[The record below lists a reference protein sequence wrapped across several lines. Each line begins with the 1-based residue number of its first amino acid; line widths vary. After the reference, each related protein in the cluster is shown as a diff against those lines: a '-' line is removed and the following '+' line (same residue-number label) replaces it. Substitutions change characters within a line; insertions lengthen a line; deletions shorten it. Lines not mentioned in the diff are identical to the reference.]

1 MNAHLKLAYQ
11 IGAATARE
19 RFKKEAAGADIAT
32 PIAGSLGALPA
43 ALVGGLT
50 SPEGRGFAGGAGA
63 GGGALLGQIG
73 GAVGGGALGALG
85 GAGLAKLYNALQ
97 ERRGLWDRLT
107 DYRHMDPGKATAAG
121 AGLGSLLGGL
131 SGGAYGAYKGRR
143 AGVGEQGEDT
153 ENKEGSAKFARA
165 PHDASDVASAA
176 LGGIPLVGPAAAGL
190 ASGMSGPR
198 GLRQTTGMATT
209 GGAAAGQALGGLGG
223 AAVGAGLGAGGA
235 ALYNALKRDPTLW
248 ERITGGGP
256 QDVDV
261 GKATGLGALIGG
273 GIGTVGGG
281 VLGAHQGRGY
291 GEERGERRD
300 AIKAQIIQA
309 MRQRA
314 AQRQIM
320 LGGRY

>member
-1 MNAHLKLAYQ
+1 MNPHLKLAYQ
-11 IGAATARE
+11 IGAATAQE
-19 RFKKEAAGADIAT
+19 RFKTAAGEVLT
-32 PIAGSLGALPA
+32 PALGALPGPTGPLMA
-43 ALVGGLT
+43 GLAGGVT
-50 SPEGRGFAGGAGA
+50 APEGRGLSGAGRAAGGS
-63 GGGALLGQIG
+63 LLGQILG
-73 GAVGGGALGALG
+73 GAGGTALG
-85 GAGLAKLYNALQ
+85 GAGGYGIARLINAL
-97 ERRGLWDRLT
+97 GGDV
-107 DYRHMDPGKATAAG
+107 DPSRATAI
-121 AGLGSLLGGL
+121 GSGLGGL
-131 SGGAYGAYKGRR
+131 AGLMGGGAYGAHAAREKGFGRR
-143 AGVGEQGEDT
+143 PEKG
-153 ENKEGSAKFARA
+153 ENKEGSAKLARA

-176 LGGIPLVGPAAAGL
+176 LGGIPMLGPAAAGL

-314 AQRQIM
+314 AQQRQ
-320 LGGRY
+320 YPAW